1 MPSNPNQRKC
11 RERRKDGH
19 PCGAFALASGLCLA
33 HDPQMRETKR
43 AASAKGGENKRKPRA
58 HEIFRERVEAELEN
72 WLRPYYEARDS
83 GDQALAL
90 RAADSI
96 LDRAYGRARQATE
109 ISGPDGGPLTIEELA
124 VKAVEPGDDD

>member
-1 MPSNPNQRKC
+1 
-11 RERRKDGH
+11 
-19 PCGAFALASGLCLA
+19 
-33 HDPQMRETKR
+33 
-43 AASAKGGENKRKPRA
+43 
-58 HEIFRERVEAELEN
+58 
-72 WLRPYYEARDS
+72 LRPYYEARDS